1 MSVNKLGKSR
11 KGLEKFI
18 KNDVDDFW
26 NDCMNLEPKEKIVPY
41 AKLNTNENVEQ
52 YITCI
57 LIIYLFL
64 IS

>member
-1 MSVNKLGKSR
+1 MSVNKLSKSR

-26 NDCMNLEPKEKIVPY
+26 NDCMNVETKIVPS

-57 LIIYLFL
+57 FNYLLFFN
-64 IS
+64 